1 MRNGVKNTE
10 LFEII
15 LARSPLFPKPHS
27 PLQTYPVPRG
37 YKGSAIG
44 WLKVT
49 KNKGEFGTG
58 NRFLNAVGRDIPIL
72 QKPQRLDFNA
82 IYAI

>member
-1 MRNGVKNTE
+1 
-10 LFEII
+10 
-15 LARSPLFPKPHS
+15 
-27 PLQTYPVPRG
+27 VPRG